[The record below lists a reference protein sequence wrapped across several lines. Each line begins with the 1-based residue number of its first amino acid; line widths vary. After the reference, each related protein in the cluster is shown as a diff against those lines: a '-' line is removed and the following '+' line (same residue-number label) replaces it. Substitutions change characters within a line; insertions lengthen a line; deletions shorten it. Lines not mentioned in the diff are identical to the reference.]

1 MRMLRLLL
9 WPAGVAL
16 GVGAERIYVGW
27 ADPRDWV
34 PDLLTGLT
42 LITCGLI
49 AWSRRAESRSG
60 ALLTATGFTWF
71 AGNFAA
77 SGIGAID
84 WLAVHA
90 VYLHRGP
97 LVQLVLTYPRGRAVG
112 GLQRAVIG
120 AAYVAAVISP
130 VARSE
135 VLTIVL
141 AAVVIGVAAWS
152 YLRAVGRERRTRVY
166 ALQASAFVGL
176 MFAGTAAVHI
186 AFPTGEA
193 DRATLLAYQAGLCAL
208 SVGALVTLLEAPW
221 ERAALTDLVVEL
233 GEKRSGT
240 VGGTLAHALGDPTLE
255 VAYRLHNGEGYVDAT
270 GRPVEL
276 PTSDSDRRV
285 TPLERDGEE
294 VAMLVHS
301 AGVLDDPALV
311 EAVAAAA
318 RLAASNVR
326 LQAEVLGRVTELQAS
341 RRRLVVAAD
350 EERRRLEQRLSE
362 GAVRR
367 LATLGEVL
375 ETAYRR
381 ATPEVRGSIER
392 AASQLERTLAGLHEL
407 AAGLHPRE
415 LAGKGVGDALASL
428 AERSPVAVQLE
439 VERRRLPDEVEAAV
453 FFVCSEALAN
463 VAKHAS
469 ASVVSITLN
478 VENEVASLEIADD
491 GIGGADP
498 ASGSG
503 LRGLADRAEAL
514 GGTLIVESPPGRGT
528 RLVAEWPLVPRFT

>member
-1 MRMLRLLL
+1 MPRPRAGSFRSESSPARQSPRSSADAVRMLRLLL

-16 GVGAERIYVGW
+16 GVGAEWISFGW

-34 PDLLTGLT
+34 PDVLTGLT
-42 LITCGLI
+42 LATCGLI
-49 AWSRRAESRSG
+49 AWSRRGESRSG
-60 ALLTATGFTWF
+60 ALLTATGFAWF

-77 SGIGAID
+77 SGVEAID
-84 WLAVHA
+84 WLAAHA

-112 GLQRAVIG
+112 GFQRAVVG

-135 VLTIVL
+135 VVTIVL
-141 AAVVIGVAAWS
+141 AAVVIGVAARS

-166 ALQASAFVGL
+166 AFQASAFVGL

-193 DRATLLAYQAGLCAL
+193 DRATLLAYQAALCAL
-208 SVGALVTLLEAPW
+208 SVVALVALLEAPW
-221 ERAALTDLVVEL
+221 ERAAVTDLVVEL

-240 VGGTLAHALGDPTLE
+240 LGGALADALGDPTLE
-255 VAYRLHNGEGYVDAT
+255 VVYRLRNGEGYVDAT

-276 PTSDSDRRV
+276 PTADSDRRV
-285 TPLERDGEE
+285 TPLEREGEE

-301 AGVLDDPALV
+301 AGMLDDPGLV

-350 EERRRLEQRLSE
+350 EERRRLQQRLSE
-362 GAVRR
+362 GAARR
-367 LATLGEVL
+367 LAALGEVL
-375 ETAYRR
+375 ETAHQR
-381 ATPEVRGSIER
+381 ATPEARGSIER
-392 AASQLERTLAGLHEL
+392 AESQLERTLAGLHEL
-407 AAGLHPRE
+407 AAGLHP
-415 LAGKGVGDALASL
+415 
-428 AERSPVAVQLE
+428 
-439 VERRRLPDEVEAAV
+439 
-453 FFVCSEALAN
+453 
-463 VAKHAS
+463 
-469 ASVVSITLN
+469 
-478 VENEVASLEIADD
+478 
-491 GIGGADP
+491 
-498 ASGSG
+498 
-503 LRGLADRAEAL
+503 
-514 GGTLIVESPPGRGT
+514 
-528 RLVAEWPLVPRFT
+528 